1 MERGLI
7 APLSPHE
14 ELALR
19 RVAFGVADPLSVR
32 ASHTLRLKGLALIDD
47 STGALR
53 LTPLGQR
60 RLEAL
65 SPPRPVADPARSDVH
80 ATVVPM
86 PRTDNS

>member
-1 MERGLI
+1 VERGLI

-32 ASHTLRLKGLALIDD
+32 ASHTLRLKGLALIED
-47 STGALR
+47 SAGTLR

-60 RLEAL
+60 RLAAL
-65 SPPRPVADPARSDVH
+65 SPPRPVADPVRPDVP
-80 ATVVPM
+80 AAVVPTS
-86 PRTDNS
+86 RTGNS